1 MSVISDMVPA
11 VETSE
16 PTTADLTP
24 LMDTICQI
32 IFLLLAMLIGS
43 SVVGSLPVN
52 LPGVSS
58 STDVQKEDRMIEISL
73 NRDGNIHV
81 GKELVS
87 PADLGRV
94 IQTLAAGASA
104 PKVFVRAD
112 TDLAYGRVAIVLSRL
127 SNLLPG
133 REVALIVQ
141 KTASEPTQGDSP
153 RKEESGR

>member
-11 VETSE
+11 VENSE

-52 LPGVSS
+52 LPAVSS
-58 STDVQKEDRMIEISL
+58 STDVRKENQVIEISV

-81 GKELVS
+81 GQELVS
-87 PADLGRV
+87 LADLGRV
-94 IQTLAAGASA
+94 VQTLAAGVSS

-141 KTASEPTQGDSP
+141 KTASEPAQGDSS